1 MALKS
6 CFPEAYKSIPILAG
20 IYKTAIEK
28 PGQTPPQN
36 SEEFEQLFERMFS
49 VTVKK
54 DPDTTGDV
62 VCLGTKRET
71 DTETVETQV
80 ATDKITS
87 MELKKQIKNLTY
99 KRDGDERCVHIQIP
113 YLPDSVD
120 YSQTCQS
127 LIQNAGMFSPCLT
140 RVKTGEDKCF
150 RCAKAK
156 RHYGTIADYR
166 DPVAD
171 ALHKRKYSTMGEW
184 CAKRELPIDEI
195 KMLIQ
200 ENCPGVKIPDNEWVV
215 RKKVRSVRR
224 TKTDKSASTS
234 SDEDVSVETISNEVE
249 SVEETSQNIHQEVAE
264 ESVEETSQNIH
275 QEVAEESVEETSQNI
290 HQEVVEESVEE
301 TSQNIPQEV
310 VEESVEE
317 TSQNIPQE
325 VVEESVEETSQNIH
339 QEVAEESVEETSQN
353 IHQEVAEESVENI
366 KKNSTKNKEKAD
378 KKAAKE
384 AEKAAKKAAKEL
396 EKEQKKAA
404 KKAAKELEKEQKKA
418 EKAKKKAEKE
428 QKESAHEPVNIT
440 EPNETENNTEPNETE
455 NNTESNEPDLQLSD
469 LEDLCEEE
477 EEEDQYV
484 NHVIQ
489 NGITYHID
497 IENDVFVT
505 DDDGD
510 DCHVGVWDP
519 ETKEVKIKE

>member
-249 SVEETSQNIHQEVAE
+249 SVEETSQNI
-264 ESVEETSQNIH
+264 
-275 QEVAEESVEETSQNI
+275 
-290 HQEVVEESVEE
+290 
-301 TSQNIPQEV
+301 
-310 VEESVEE
+310 
-317 TSQNIPQE
+317 PQE

-339 QEVAEESVEETSQN
+339 QEVVVEVE
-353 IHQEVAEESVENI
+353 EESVENI

-384 AEKAAKKAAKEL
+384 AEKAAKKA
-396 EKEQKKAA
+396 EKEAEKAA
-404 KKAAKELEKEQKKA
+404 KKAEKEQKKA

>member
-140 RVKTGEDKCF
+140 RVKNGEDKCF

-166 DPVAD
+166 DPEAD
-171 ALHKRKYSTMGEW
+171 ALYKRKYSTMGEW

-195 KMLIQ
+195 KTLIQ

-249 SVEETSQNIHQEVAE
+249 SVEETSQNIPQQVVEESVEETLQNISQEVAE
-264 ESVEETSQNIH
+264 ESVEETSQNI
-275 QEVAEESVEETSQNI
+275 
-290 HQEVVEESVEE
+290 
-301 TSQNIPQEV
+301 P
-310 VEESVEE
+310 
-317 TSQNIPQE
+317 
-325 VVEESVEETSQNIH
+325 
-339 QEVAEESVEETSQN
+339 
-353 IHQEVAEESVENI
+353 QEVAEESVENI

-384 AEKAAKKAAKEL
+384 AEKAEKKAAKEA
-396 EKEQKKAA
+396 EKAA
-404 KKAAKELEKEQKKA
+404 KKAEKEQKKA

-428 QKESAHEPVNIT
+428 QKESAHDPVNIT

-455 NNTESNEPDLQLSD
+455 NNTEPNEPDLQLSD
-469 LEDLCEEE
+469 LEDLC

>member
-54 DPDTTGDV
+54 DPDTTGEV

-249 SVEETSQNIHQEVAE
+249 SVEETSQNIHQEV
-264 ESVEETSQNIH
+264 
-275 QEVAEESVEETSQNI
+275 
-290 HQEVVEESVEE
+290 VVEVE
-301 TSQNIPQEV
+301 
-310 VEESVEE
+310 
-317 TSQNIPQE
+317 
-325 VVEESVEETSQNIH
+325 
-339 QEVAEESVEETSQN
+339 
-353 IHQEVAEESVENI
+353 EESVENI

-440 EPNETENNTEPNETE
+440 EPNETENNTE
-455 NNTESNEPDLQLSD
+455 SNEPDLQLSD

>member
-234 SDEDVSVETISNEVE
+234 SDEDVYISKNLGKLKYSVPEFIKTSSELNKFIISIN
-249 SVEETSQNIHQEVAE
+249 
-264 ESVEETSQNIH
+264 
-275 QEVAEESVEETSQNI
+275 
-290 HQEVVEESVEE
+290 
-301 TSQNIPQEV
+301 
-310 VEESVEE
+310 
-317 TSQNIPQE
+317 
-325 VVEESVEETSQNIH
+325 
-339 QEVAEESVEETSQN
+339 
-353 IHQEVAEESVENI
+353 
-366 KKNSTKNKEKAD
+366 D
-378 KKAAKE
+378 
-384 AEKAAKKAAKEL
+384 AEKK
-396 EKEQKKAA
+396 
-404 KKAAKELEKEQKKA
+404 
-418 EKAKKKAEKE
+418 
-428 QKESAHEPVNIT
+428 
-440 EPNETENNTEPNETE
+440 
-455 NNTESNEPDLQLSD
+455 
-469 LEDLCEEE
+469 
-477 EEEDQYV
+477 
-484 NHVIQ
+484 
-489 NGITYHID
+489 
-497 IENDVFVT
+497 
-505 DDDGD
+505 DG
-510 DCHVGVWDP
+510 G
-519 ETKEVKIKE
+519 EGALIVKLKNL

>member
-249 SVEETSQNIHQEVAE
+249 SVEETSQNI
-264 ESVEETSQNIH
+264 S
-275 QEVAEESVEETSQNI
+275 
-290 HQEVVEESVEE
+290 QEVVEESVEE
-301 TSQNIPQEV
+301 TSQNILQEV
-310 VEESVEE
+310 VE
-317 TSQNIPQE
+317 
-325 VVEESVEETSQNIH
+325 
-339 QEVAEESVEETSQN
+339 
-353 IHQEVAEESVENI
+353 EVAEESVENI

-384 AEKAAKKAAKEL
+384 AEKAAKKEAKEA
-396 EKEQKKAA
+396 EKAA
-404 KKAAKELEKEQKKA
+404 KKAEKEQKKA

-440 EPNETENNTEPNETE
+440 ESNEPENNTEPNETE

-469 LEDLCEEE
+469 LEDLC

>member
-1 MALKS
+1 MVLKS

-249 SVEETSQNIHQEVAE
+249 SVEETSQNISQEV
-264 ESVEETSQNIH
+264 V
-275 QEVAEESVEETSQNI
+275 EESVEETSQNI

-317 TSQNIPQE
+317 TSQNILQE
-325 VVEESVEETSQNIH
+325 VVE
-339 QEVAEESVEETSQN
+339 
-353 IHQEVAEESVENI
+353 EVAEESVENI

-384 AEKAAKKAAKEL
+384 AEKAAKKAAKEA
-396 EKEQKKAA
+396 EKAAKKEAKEAEKAA
-404 KKAAKELEKEQKKA
+404 KKAEKEQKKA

-440 EPNETENNTEPNETE
+440 ESNEPENNTEPNETE

-469 LEDLCEEE
+469 LEDLC

>member
-249 SVEETSQNIHQEVAE
+249 SVEETSQNI
-264 ESVEETSQNIH
+264 S
-275 QEVAEESVEETSQNI
+275 
-290 HQEVVEESVEE
+290 QEVVVESVEE

-310 VEESVEE
+310 V
-317 TSQNIPQE
+317 
-325 VVEESVEETSQNIH
+325 
-339 QEVAEESVEETSQN
+339 
-353 IHQEVAEESVENI
+353 EESVENI

-384 AEKAAKKAAKEL
+384 AEKAAKKAAKEAEKAAKKA
-396 EKEQKKAA
+396 EKEQKKA
-404 KKAAKELEKEQKKA
+404 EKEQKKA

-428 QKESAHEPVNIT
+428 QKESAHDPVNIT
-440 EPNETENNTEPNETE
+440 EPNETENNTEPNE
-455 NNTESNEPDLQLSD
+455 PDLQLSD
-469 LEDLCEEE
+469 LEDLCEE

>member
-275 QEVAEESVEETSQNI
+275 QEV
-290 HQEVVEESVEE
+290 
-301 TSQNIPQEV
+301 

-384 AEKAAKKAAKEL
+384 AEKAAKKAAKEA
-396 EKEQKKAA
+396 EKAA
-404 KKAAKELEKEQKKA
+404 KKAEKEAEKAAKKAEKEQKKA

-440 EPNETENNTEPNETE
+440 EPNEPENNTEPNDTE

>member
-80 ATDKITS
+80 VTDKITS

-249 SVEETSQNIHQEVAE
+249 SVEETSQNI
-264 ESVEETSQNIH
+264 S
-275 QEVAEESVEETSQNI
+275 
-290 HQEVVEESVEE
+290 QEVVEESVEE

-317 TSQNIPQE
+317 TSQNIPQQ
-325 VVEESVEETSQNIH
+325 VVEESVEETSQNIS
-339 QEVAEESVEETSQN
+339 QEVVVE
-353 IHQEVAEESVENI
+353 VVEESVENI

-384 AEKAAKKAAKEL
+384 AEKAEKKAAKEA
-396 EKEQKKAA
+396 EKAEKKAAKEAEKAA
-404 KKAAKELEKEQKKA
+404 KKAEKEQKKA

-428 QKESAHEPVNIT
+428 QKESAHDPVNIT
-440 EPNETENNTEPNETE
+440 ESNETENNTEPNETE
-455 NNTESNEPDLQLSD
+455 NNTEPNEPDLQLSD

>member
-54 DPDTTGDV
+54 EPDTTGDV

-71 DTETVETQV
+71 DMEPVETQV
-80 ATDKITS
+80 VTDKITS

-99 KRDGDERCVHIQIP
+99 KREGDERCVHIQIP

-140 RVKTGEDKCF
+140 RVKNGEDKCF

-166 DPVAD
+166 DPEAD
-171 ALHKRKYSTMGEW
+171 ALYKRKYSTMGEW

-195 KMLIQ
+195 KTLIQ
-200 ENCPGVKIPDNEWVV
+200 ENCPGVKIPDNEWVI

-234 SDEDVSVETISNEVE
+234 SDEDVSVETISNEEE
-249 SVEETSQNIHQEVAE
+249 SVEDTSQNIPQEVE
-264 ESVEETSQNIH
+264 
-275 QEVAEESVEETSQNI
+275 
-290 HQEVVEESVEE
+290 EESVEE

-310 VEESVEE
+310 EEESVEE

-325 VVEESVEETSQNIH
+325 VE
-339 QEVAEESVEETSQN
+339 
-353 IHQEVAEESVENI
+353 EESVENI

-384 AEKAAKKAAKEL
+384 AEKAKKKAEKEAEKAAK
-396 EKEQKKAA
+396 KEAKEAEKAA
-404 KKAAKELEKEQKKA
+404 KKAEKEQKKA

-428 QKESAHEPVNIT
+428 QKENAHEPVNITEPNEHENNT

-477 EEEDQYV
+477 DQYV

-489 NGITYHID
+489 NEITYHID

-505 DDDGD
+505 DEDGD

>member
-249 SVEETSQNIHQEVAE
+249 SVEETSQNI
-264 ESVEETSQNIH
+264 S
-275 QEVAEESVEETSQNI
+275 
-290 HQEVVEESVEE
+290 QEVVVESVEE

-310 VEESVEE
+310 V
-317 TSQNIPQE
+317 
-325 VVEESVEETSQNIH
+325 
-339 QEVAEESVEETSQN
+339 
-353 IHQEVAEESVENI
+353 EESVENI

-384 AEKAAKKAAKEL
+384 AEKAEKKAAKEA
-396 EKEQKKAA
+396 EKAA
-404 KKAAKELEKEQKKA
+404 KKAEKEQKKA

-428 QKESAHEPVNIT
+428 QKESAHDPVNIT
-440 EPNETENNTEPNETE
+440 EPNETENNTEP
-455 NNTESNEPDLQLSD
+455 NEPDLQLSD

>member
-80 ATDKITS
+80 VTDKITS

-249 SVEETSQNIHQEVAE
+249 SVEETSQNI
-264 ESVEETSQNIH
+264 S
-275 QEVAEESVEETSQNI
+275 
-290 HQEVVEESVEE
+290 QEVVEESVEE

-317 TSQNIPQE
+317 TSQNIPQQ
-325 VVEESVEETSQNIH
+325 VVEESVEETSQNIS
-339 QEVAEESVEETSQN
+339 QEVVVE
-353 IHQEVAEESVENI
+353 VVEESVENI

-384 AEKAAKKAAKEL
+384 AEKAEKKAAKEA
-396 EKEQKKAA
+396 EKAA
-404 KKAAKELEKEQKKA
+404 KKAEKEQKKA

-428 QKESAHEPVNIT
+428 QKESAHDPVNIT
-440 EPNETENNTEPNETE
+440 ESNETENNTEPNETE
-455 NNTESNEPDLQLSD
+455 NNTEPNEPDLQLSD

>member
-1 MALKS
+1 
-6 CFPEAYKSIPILAG
+6 
-20 IYKTAIEK
+20 
-28 PGQTPPQN
+28 
-36 SEEFEQLFERMFS
+36 
-49 VTVKK
+49 
-54 DPDTTGDV
+54 
-62 VCLGTKRET
+62 
-71 DTETVETQV
+71 
-80 ATDKITS
+80 

-140 RVKTGEDKCF
+140 RVKNGEDKCF

-166 DPVAD
+166 DPEAD
-171 ALHKRKYSTMGEW
+171 ALYKRKYSTMGEW

-195 KMLIQ
+195 KTLIQ

-249 SVEETSQNIHQEVAE
+249 SVEETSQNIPQQVVE
-264 ESVEETSQNIH
+264 ESVEETLQNIS
-275 QEVAEESVEETSQNI
+275 QEVA
-290 HQEVVEESVEE
+290 EESVEE

-310 VEESVEE
+310 V
-317 TSQNIPQE
+317 
-325 VVEESVEETSQNIH
+325 
-339 QEVAEESVEETSQN
+339 
-353 IHQEVAEESVENI
+353 EESVENI

-384 AEKAAKKAAKEL
+384 AEKAEKKAAKEA
-396 EKEQKKAA
+396 EKAEKKAAKEAEKAA
-404 KKAAKELEKEQKKA
+404 KKAEKEQKKA

-428 QKESAHEPVNIT
+428 QKESAHDPVNIT
-440 EPNETENNTEPNETE
+440 ESNETENNTEPNETE
-455 NNTESNEPDLQLSD
+455 NNTEPNEPDLQLSD
-469 LEDLCEEE
+469 LEDLC

>member
-71 DTETVETQV
+71 DTEPVETQV
-80 ATDKITS
+80 VTDKITS

-99 KRDGDERCVHIQIP
+99 KREGDERCVHIQIP

-140 RVKTGEDKCF
+140 RVKNGEDKCF

-166 DPVAD
+166 DPEAD
-171 ALHKRKYSTMGEW
+171 ALYKRKYSTMGEW

-195 KMLIQ
+195 KTLIQ
-200 ENCPGVKIPDNEWVV
+200 ENCPGVKIPDNEWVI

-234 SDEDVSVETISNEVE
+234 SDEDVSVETISNEEE
-249 SVEETSQNIHQEVAE
+249 SVEETSQNIPQEVAE
-264 ESVEETSQNIH
+264 ESVEETSQNIP
-275 QEVAEESVEETSQNI
+275 QQVAEESVEETSQNI
-290 HQEVVEESVEE
+290 PQEVEEESVEE

-310 VEESVEE
+310 V
-317 TSQNIPQE
+317 
-325 VVEESVEETSQNIH
+325 
-339 QEVAEESVEETSQN
+339 
-353 IHQEVAEESVENI
+353 EESVENI

-384 AEKAAKKAAKEL
+384 AEKAKKKAEKEAEKAAK
-396 EKEQKKAA
+396 KEAKEAEKAA
-404 KKAAKELEKEQKKA
+404 KKAEKEQKKA

-428 QKESAHEPVNIT
+428 QKENAHEPVNIT
-440 EPNETENNTEPNETE
+440 EPNEAENITEPNEAENITEPNETE

-477 EEEDQYV
+477 DQYV

-489 NGITYHID
+489 NEITYHID

-505 DDDGD
+505 DEDGD

>member
-249 SVEETSQNIHQEVAE
+249 SVEETSQNI
-264 ESVEETSQNIH
+264 S
-275 QEVAEESVEETSQNI
+275 
-290 HQEVVEESVEE
+290 QEVVEESVEE

-310 VEESVEE
+310 V
-317 TSQNIPQE
+317 
-325 VVEESVEETSQNIH
+325 
-339 QEVAEESVEETSQN
+339 
-353 IHQEVAEESVENI
+353 EESVENI

-384 AEKAAKKAAKEL
+384 AEKAAKKAAKEAEKAAKKA
-396 EKEQKKAA
+396 EKEQKKA
-404 KKAAKELEKEQKKA
+404 EKEQKKA

-428 QKESAHEPVNIT
+428 QKESAHDPVNIT
-440 EPNETENNTEPNETE
+440 EPNETENNTEP
-455 NNTESNEPDLQLSD
+455 NEPDLQLSD

>member
-54 DPDTTGDV
+54 EPDTTGDV

-71 DTETVETQV
+71 DMEPVETQV
-80 ATDKITS
+80 VTDKITS

-99 KRDGDERCVHIQIP
+99 KREGDERCVHIQIP

-140 RVKTGEDKCF
+140 RVKNGEDKCF

-166 DPVAD
+166 DPEAD
-171 ALHKRKYSTMGEW
+171 ALYKRKYSTMGEW

-195 KMLIQ
+195 KTLIQ
-200 ENCPGVKIPDNEWVV
+200 ENCPGVKIPDNEWVI

-234 SDEDVSVETISNEVE
+234 SDEDVSVETISNEEE
-249 SVEETSQNIHQEVAE
+249 SVEDTSQNIPQEVE
-264 ESVEETSQNIH
+264 
-275 QEVAEESVEETSQNI
+275 
-290 HQEVVEESVEE
+290 EESVEE

-310 VEESVEE
+310 EEESVEE

-325 VVEESVEETSQNIH
+325 VE
-339 QEVAEESVEETSQN
+339 
-353 IHQEVAEESVENI
+353 EESVENI

-384 AEKAAKKAAKEL
+384 AEKAKKKA
-396 EKEQKKAA
+396 EKEAEKAA
-404 KKAAKELEKEQKKA
+404 KKEAKEAEKAKKKAEKEQKKA

-428 QKESAHEPVNIT
+428 QKENAHEPVNITEPNEHENNT

-477 EEEDQYV
+477 DQYV

-489 NGITYHID
+489 NEITYHID

-505 DDDGD
+505 DEDGD

>member
-1 MALKS
+1 
-6 CFPEAYKSIPILAG
+6 
-20 IYKTAIEK
+20 
-28 PGQTPPQN
+28 
-36 SEEFEQLFERMFS
+36 MFS

-62 VCLGTKRET
+62 VYLGTKRET
-71 DTETVETQV
+71 DTEPVETQV
-80 ATDKITS
+80 TTNKITS

-99 KRDGDERCVHIQIP
+99 KREGDERCVHIQVP

-140 RVKTGEDKCF
+140 RVKNGEDKCF

-195 KMLIQ
+195 KTLIQ
-200 ENCPGVKIPDNEWVV
+200 ENCPGVKIPDNEWVI

-249 SVEETSQNIHQEVAE
+249 SVEETSQKIP
-264 ESVEETSQNIH
+264 
-275 QEVAEESVEETSQNI
+275 
-290 HQEVVEESVEE
+290 QEVVEESVEE

-325 VVEESVEETSQNIH
+325 VVEESVEETSQNIP
-339 QEVAEESVEETSQN
+339 QEVVEESVEETSQN
-353 IHQEVAEESVENI
+353 IPQEVAEESVENI

-378 KKAAKE
+378 KKAKKE
-384 AEKAAKKAAKEL
+384 AE
-396 EKEQKKAA
+396 KAA

-428 QKESAHEPVNIT
+428 QKESVNEPD
-440 EPNETENNTEPNETE
+440 NNTEPNETE

-469 LEDLCEEE
+469 LEDLC

>member
-249 SVEETSQNIHQEVAE
+249 SVEETSQNISQEV
-264 ESVEETSQNIH
+264 V
-275 QEVAEESVEETSQNI
+275 EESVEETSQNI

-317 TSQNIPQE
+317 TSQNILQE
-325 VVEESVEETSQNIH
+325 VVE
-339 QEVAEESVEETSQN
+339 
-353 IHQEVAEESVENI
+353 EVAEESVENI

-384 AEKAAKKAAKEL
+384 AEKAAKKAAKEA
-396 EKEQKKAA
+396 EKAAKKEAKEAEKAA
-404 KKAAKELEKEQKKA
+404 KKAEKEQKKA

-440 EPNETENNTEPNETE
+440 ESNEPENNTEPNETE

-469 LEDLCEEE
+469 LEDLC

>member
-249 SVEETSQNIHQEVAE
+249 SVEETSQNISQEVVE
-264 ESVEETSQNIH
+264 ESVEETSQNIP
-275 QEVAEESVEETSQNI
+275 QEVVEESVEETSQNI
-290 HQEVVEESVEE
+290 SQEVVVESVEE

-325 VVEESVEETSQNIH
+325 VVEESVE
-339 QEVAEESVEETSQN
+339 
-353 IHQEVAEESVENI
+353 NI

-384 AEKAAKKAAKEL
+384 AEKAEKKAAKEA
-396 EKEQKKAA
+396 EKAEKKAAKEAEKAA
-404 KKAAKELEKEQKKA
+404 KKAEKEQKKA

-428 QKESAHEPVNIT
+428 QKESAHDPVNIT
-440 EPNETENNTEPNETE
+440 EPNETENNTEP
-455 NNTESNEPDLQLSD
+455 NEPDLQLSD